1 MFFISGAGWLRF
13 HDTASQQKDINTSGP
28 HTSTPRGDYCM
39 SDTIDYDDLSEKTI
53 SQIKEEVEEKDID
66 LEKLLE
72 TEKQNKDRKT
82 LKSWLE
88 DRIEDTE
95 QEDTSEESEENPEEE
110 SSEEHDEDD
119 SDSQDERVEEMDSVT
134 EDQPGLLSRI
144 AGSLKGWSIP
154 KAFLLGLLIGGLFT
168 AAFSG
173 PSAGPSTA
181 EGETMSQAEV
191 RDDLQPYVDRLS
203 SQYSQILGSEPD
215 ITHLNSGEAEFADL
229 YQYTYQI
236 SVENPNSSEPMTQE
250 FELYASKTGS
260 HVLQAQ
266 PLNQQQGSGGQ
277 IPQ

>member
-1 MFFISGAGWLRF
+1 MFFISGAGRSRF
-13 HDTASQQKDINTSGP
+13 HDTAAQQKDINTSGP
-28 HTSTPRGDYCM
+28 HVQTPRGDYCM

-88 DRIEDTE
+88 DRIDDTE
-95 QEDTSEESEENPEEE
+95 DDVSDEHVEEPDE
-110 SSEEHDEDD
+110 SSSDEHEDD
-119 SDSQDERVEEMDSVT
+119 SEDQEERVEEMDSVT
-134 EDQPGLLSRI
+134 DDQPGLVARI
-144 AGSLKGWSIP
+144 MGSLKGWSIP

-173 PSAGPSTA
+173 PSTGPSTA
-181 EGETMSQAEV
+181 EGETLTQSEV
-191 RDDLQPYVDRLS
+191 REDLQPYVDQLS
-203 SQYSQILGSEPD
+203 SQYSQLLGSEPE
-215 ITHLNSGEAEFADL
+215 ITHVNSGQAEFADL
-229 YQYTYQI
+229 YEYTYQI
-236 SVENPNSSEPMTQE
+236 SVQNPNSSQDMTQE

-266 PLNQQQGSGGQ
+266 PLNQQQGSGSQ
-277 IPQ
+277 LPQ